1 MNKNLIFVLLA
12 QFFSALADNILFI
25 TAIAY
30 LKVLYGSGTPLLPYL
45 QESFVVAFI
54 LLAPFVGVFADS
66 VPKNKVMV
74 ISNSIKIIGGLF
86 MIFHFNTLFS
96 YLIVGIGA
104 AMYSPAKYGILVQ
117 LLPKEQ
123 LVKANSL
130 MEGTTILAILLG
142 VVSGGLL
149 IDFYSIET
157 TFKFIVGIYIIATIF
172 NLFISKVKVE
182 YILKDRR
189 FFNMINL
196 FFLNIKILFADKDTR
211 RAIIGT
217 STFWGVG
224 SMLRVF
230 LFAWIPFMFHIQ
242 DNSTPS
248 NLMGALSVGI
258 VIGAIFASKYFNLN
272 NAMKSIIFGIL
283 LGLSIVLLS
292 FISNIYIAGGILVFM
307 GIFGG
312 LLVIPLNSVVQEN
325 GHEKVG
331 AGAALAIQNFF
342 ENIFMLVIVGLYN
355 VAIILKLELNIF
367 LILSGSLLIG
377 LMYFLKIQNKEIK

>member
-1 MNKNLIFVLLA
+1 MRNLTFVLLA

-30 LKVLYGSGTPLLPYL
+30 LKVLYGSDTPLLPYL

-66 VPKNKVMV
+66 IPKNKVMI
-74 ISNSIKIIGGLF
+74 ISNGIKIIGALF
-86 MIFHFNTLFS
+86 MVFHFNTLFS

-104 AMYSPAKYGILVQ
+104 AIYSPAKYGILVQ

-130 MEGTTILAILLG
+130 MEGSTIIAILLG
-142 VVSGGLL
+142 VITGGLL
-149 IDFYSIET
+149 IDYYSIEL
-157 TFKFIVGIYIIATIF
+157 TFKIVIGIYLTATIL
-172 NLFISKVKVE
+172 NLFISTVKVE
-182 YILKDRR
+182 HKLKNKNIL
-189 FFNMINL
+189 NMIKL
-196 FFLNIKILFADKDTR
+196 FFKNIKILFSDKDTR
-211 RAIIGT
+211 IAILGT

-248 NLMGALSVGI
+248 NLMGALSIGI
-258 VIGAIFASKYFNLN
+258 VIGAIFASRYFNLK

-283 LGLSIVLLS
+283 LGLSIVVLS
-292 FISNIYIAGGILVFM
+292 FISNLYIAGSVLILL

-312 LLVIPLNSVVQEN
+312 LLVIPLNSLIQEN
-325 GHEKVG
+325 GHEKIG
-331 AGAALAIQNFF
+331 AGAALSIQNFF
-342 ENIFMLVIVGLYN
+342 ENIFMLIIVGIYN
-355 VAIILKLELNIF
+355 IAIIIGIPLNIF
-367 LILSGSLLIG
+367 LGLSGILLAGLMFFLKRSLL
-377 LMYFLKIQNKEIK
+377 K